1 MSAFIYAIFVYVDFF
16 GVILINFTCIF
27 FFILFSFQVHQNL
40 RYLKSWSICS
50 FFLSL
55 LLTLSKSPAFWIYAT
70 KWAVHCNEFSDFD
83 ILDSIFLQ
91 PAIGK
96 RERARLKEMQRLKK
110 QKIQEILDVQNAAID
125 ADMVTELLS
134 VWKQYIIPLMHLR
147 YSFLFFIFD
156 MIIIN
161 MGI

>member
-1 MSAFIYAIFVYVDFF
+1 M
-16 GVILINFTCIF
+16 ILINFTCISF
-27 FFILFSFQVHQNL
+27 YIIFLSSPSELKISEELKYLLF
-40 RYLKSWSICS
+40 

-83 ILDSIFLQ
+83 ISDSIFLQ

-134 VWKQYIIPLMHLR
+134 V
-147 YSFLFFIFD
+147 
-156 MIIIN
+156 
-161 MGI
+161 